1 MPGDLISDLQR
12 AGLVGDPLFEDNFL
26 NGSRTWHLPHWD
38 YTKKFQLD
46 GALLQSGAA
55 AGARTVLV
63 LDGVKMGAEI
73 SLNGHRLGVATD
85 QFLRYQFL
93 LPAAA
98 LAEATGGQHELR
110 VSFNS
115 SINCGGRV
123 SWRCFLDLSYFPSG

>member
-38 YTKKFQLD
+38 YTKRFQLED
-46 GALLQSGAA
+46 ALLQSGAA

-85 QFLRYQFL
+85 QFLRYQFP

-98 LAEATGGQHELR
+98 LAEAAGGQHELR

-123 SWRCFLDLSYFPSG
+123 SWRCFLDLSCFPSG